1 MDHYL
6 LVNYWGSLVRDFK
19 DAEKRKGI
27 SLYETEQ
34 MSRAIL
40 DYISYTRF
48 RQFKLFVQ
56 KRGEEYEK
64 MFETLIQK
72 GYDREAIARFVDD
85 DEIWKVTIELAELV

>member
-1 MDHYL
+1 MNHYL
-6 LVNYWGSLVRDFK
+6 LIDHWGSLVRDFK

-40 DYISYTRF
+40 DYITYTRF
-48 RQFKLFVQ
+48 RQYKLFIQ

-64 MFETLIQK
+64 MFQILIEK
-72 GYDREAIARFVDD
+72 GYERESIDRFV
-85 DEIWKVTIELAELV
+85 ENEELWKLTIELAELV